1 MTDWVATRQQTERA
15 YLEWWGKPA
24 PSAGGCGGYTW
35 EVLAHERTCRGCEQ
49 PIPVGAYAITN
60 GTVHEVKPNT
70 YAHSQWHVR
79 CFDWLSQSGLYSHD
93 RPGTFDRPW
102 LKQPNKAKALHKAF
116 CTPAFKLDLSP
127 LAERLALDE
136 KEKAMGYTVHTETWL
151 AKEFKSKPYAAA
163 LCELAALFSDDLAA
177 A

>member
-35 EVLAHERTCRGCEQ
+35 EVLAHERMCRACSEA
-49 PIPVGAYAITN
+49 IPEGAYGISN
-60 GTVHEVKPNT
+60 GERYRVGT
-70 YAHSQWHVR
+70 YEYATCWWHVR
-79 CFDWLSQSGLYSHD
+79 CFDWLSQSRPHSYD

-116 CTPAFKLDLSP
+116 CTPSFKLDLSP